1 MNNELHKKRKENTR
15 LKNLAYTEL
24 RNFLNSNEVQ
34 LTDFVKR
41 YNTLNRIKQT
51 EINYQNFRNKL
62 NGSGFTPKEFS
73 SVLKLKELVEM
84 ELLKKQNKELE
95 KVLSHEL
102 SESDV
107 HN

>member
-62 NGSGFTPKEFS
+62 NGGSFTPKEFS
-73 SVLKLKELVEM
+73 CVLKLKELVEM

-102 SESDV
+102 SGSDV